1 MASGKILLPFF
12 FSMNLLISCQKAE
25 VFILDPDLPEEV
37 IVLPDTTTESSLKIA
52 IIGDSISSYKGSS
65 PSDFDG
71 YKGAQYAVYY
81 PHGDV
86 DHIENMWWYK
96 VAHSLGITIDD
107 ICNCSWSGS
116 RITGNSS
123 STNNAFAG
131 CSTKR
136 IEDLSC
142 NGSNPDIVF
151 CYISCN
157 DWASN
162 IPIGNWSTY
171 DSIPAEGAIST
182 MSEAYALMIS
192 KIKEHYPSCLVFC
205 LTNLDD
211 PLRDFTPGWP
221 SNNRSGISVDDWNKS
236 ISELSE
242 TLGCHT
248 INLQECG
255 INYENASKY
264 TVDGGLH
271 PNDAGMTLIA
281 NKVIK
286 ELAII
291 MNAIATDN
299 DK

>member
-1 MASGKILLPFF
+1 M
-12 FSMNLLISCQKAE
+12 SCLKAG
-25 VFILDPDLPEEV
+25 VFILETDLPEEE
-37 IVLPDTTTESSLKIA
+37 IVLPDSTVESTLKIA
-52 IIGDSISSYKGSS
+52 IIGDSISSFKGSS
-65 PSDFDG
+65 PSDNDG

-86 DHIENMWWYK
+86 KHIENMWWFK
-96 VAHSLGITIDD
+96 VAHSVGITIDD

-116 RITGNSS
+116 RISGNSAS
-123 STNNAFAG
+123 INNAFAG

-157 DWASN
+157 DWANN
-162 IPIGNWSTY
+162 IPIGNWSAY
-171 DSIPAEGAIST
+171 DTIPAEGVIST

-192 KIKEHYPSCLVFC
+192 KIKEHYPSCLIVC

-211 PLRDFTPGWP
+211 PLRDYTPGWP
-221 SNNRSGISVDDWNKS
+221 SNNRSGISVDDWNKR

-242 TLGCHT
+242 AFGCHT

-281 NKVIK
+281 NKVVK
-286 ELAII
+286 DLANI
-291 MNAIATDN
+291 MTATATNN
-299 DK
+299 D